1 MLDEF
6 ADKMA
11 LRVGGKHGLQ
21 RAIAS
26 ENTAT
31 LVYSSGLQVSGTFAE
46 AVYKNNIPVYL
57 RTQGLT
63 ALSFED
69 KQLSGHDN
77 NYHKDGFGS
86 PIGKLKNSSKPLELM
101 TNGDLADVGIVT
113 GKFCEF
119 GFESGVNV
127 KGELQSVLRR
137 NEKILLMSFKNC
149 TVTYEGK
156 TLFEPAWGFYDMAVG
171 EKIASAFSGAADPN
185 AFGLSFA
192 VPKVKTMKILHS
204 PEAITLHELYQEV
217 RDIREGSWS
226 HSDLRGF
233 FEDLKRQF
241 PDEWLL
247 PVEIAELVSH
257 NGSDPKLQ
265 EQIKSYLS
273 DLSDRKPHY
282 RDLIANGFDLFM

>member
-1 MLDEF
+1 
-6 ADKMA
+6 
-11 LRVGGKHGLQ
+11 
-21 RAIAS
+21 
-26 ENTAT
+26 
-31 LVYSSGLQVSGTFAE
+31 
-46 AVYKNNIPVYL
+46 
-57 RTQGLT
+57 
-63 ALSFED
+63 
-69 KQLSGHDN
+69 
-77 NYHKDGFGS
+77 
-86 PIGKLKNSSKPLELM
+86 
-101 TNGDLADVGIVT
+101 
-113 GKFCEF
+113 
-119 GFESGVNV
+119 
-127 KGELQSVLRR
+127 
-137 NEKILLMSFKNC
+137 
-149 TVTYEGK
+149 
-156 TLFEPAWGFYDMAVG
+156 
-171 EKIASAFSGAADPN
+171 
-185 AFGLSFA
+185 
-192 VPKVKTMKILHS
+192 MKILHS